1 MGSTGATGITGA
13 TGAGSF
19 AFANTA
25 PSSPVIGARWLNSDS
40 MVEYIYVNDG
50 TSSQWAQPVNLSQIG
65 ATGPQGNVGI
75 TGATGVT
82 GATGLTGSTGPTSS
96 PAGSSGQI
104 QYNNA
109 GAFGGSANLFWE
121 ISNSR
126 LSIGANSSPL
136 IWYSGTNASQMH
148 VQNSSGWLQR
158 SQIYTANDSTGSHIA
173 IGKGRSS
180 TIGLVSSNDQLGAV
194 SFQGGDGAKQLEAA
208 RIEAIVDNTPGTND
222 MPGRLVF
229 STTADG
235 SASPTER
242 MRIDSSGNVG
252 IGTSSPATK
261 LSLYGGN
268 VPGTG
273 QLKIDCPAGDYVQ
286 LTLWQNNV
294 NQAFIRTNGT
304 SLDIGPSVS
313 IPMVF
318 MTNGNERMRLNSSGQ
333 LLLGTS
339 SARAVATTNSAI
351 FEIEAVNAVAASL
364 VNNNNSS
371 GSSALLVLGKSRG
384 SSAGGT
390 TIVQSG
396 DELGEIRFAGAD
408 GVDLQSYAGSIRVEV
423 DGTPGSDDMPG
434 RMIFST
440 TADGAATP
448 TERMRIN
455 NVGLISIATTTT
467 NGSRLYAYG
476 GTSDDANWTNA
487 VYEAAMGN
495 SGTGIG
501 DRYGFKIIV
510 SGVGNN
516 VIPYGF
522 YGDITQGL
530 RSACYGG
537 WFKATGAYGSQY
549 GVYNA
554 INKDLG
560 AYSTAFCNYANI
572 ETSSSG
578 GTAYF
583 YFGYD
588 QTGSATRFYVRQNG
602 GIGNYQ
608 ANDTNLSDRR
618 EKKDFAPAKNYLD
631 IICAIPVQTFKYI
644 DQTDDEPTLGVVAQD
659 VQAVAPELVNESDW
673 AGPDDEKKVR
683 LSVYQTDLQY
693 ALMKSIQELKAIV
706 DAQAARIALLESQ

>member
-242 MRIDSSGNVG
+242 MRI
-252 IGTSSPATK
+252 
-261 LSLYGGN
+261 
-268 VPGTG
+268 
-273 QLKIDCPAGDYVQ
+273 
-286 LTLWQNNV
+286 
-294 NQAFIRTNGT
+294 
-304 SLDIGPSVS
+304 
-313 IPMVF
+313 
-318 MTNGNERMRLNSSGQ
+318 
-333 LLLGTS
+333 
-339 SARAVATTNSAI
+339 
-351 FEIEAVNAVAASL
+351 
-364 VNNNNSS
+364 
-371 GSSALLVLGKSRG
+371 
-384 SSAGGT
+384 SSAGDVSIGSTSASNSRFYVAGT
-390 TIVQSG
+390 AQASG
-396 DELGEIRFAGAD
+396 GIQDAVIEAYLGDDASYSKTGSKYALKAVTSSGR
-408 GVDLQSYAGSIRVEV
+408 GVL
-423 DGTPGSDDMPG
+423 
-434 RMIFST
+434 ST
-440 TADGAATP
+440 A
-448 TERMRIN
+448 
-455 NVGLISIATTTT
+455 
-467 NGSRLYAYG
+467 LYAEATDIDVGECRAVHHKAIGLYG
-476 GTSDDANWTNA
+476 TQVATYS
-487 VYEAAMGN
+487 E
-495 SGTGIG
+495 
-501 DRYGFKIIV
+501 V
-510 SGVGNN
+510 SKN
-516 VIPYGF
+516 
-522 YGDITQGL
+522 
-530 RSACYGG
+530 
-537 WFKATGAYGSQY
+537 
-549 GVYNA
+549 
-554 INKDLG
+554 LG
-560 AYSTAFCNYANI
+560 AYSGAWCHYSKAT
-572 ETSSSG
+572 TTGSG
-578 GTAYF
+578 GYVGFYYADDNGTA
-583 YFGYD
+583 
-588 QTGSATRFYVRQNG
+588 RFYVSQNG
-602 GIGNYQ
+602 GIANYQ
-608 ANDTNLSDRR
+608 ANNANLSDAR
-618 EKKDFAPAKNYLD
+618 EKTDFAPAKNYLD
-631 IICAIPVQTFKYI
+631 TICAIPVQTFKYI
-644 DQTDDEPTLGVVAQD
+644 DQTDDESTLGVVAQD
-659 VQAVAPELVNESDW
+659 VQSVAPELVQESNW
-673 AGPDDEKKVR
+673 ATPDSTEEKIR
-683 LSVYQTDLQY
+683 LSIYQTDLQF
-693 ALMKSIQELKAIV
+693 AMMKSIQELKAIV